1 VVKNKAQAAFE
12 RGLGFLPKNFKASS
26 MADSKLCCV
35 DGCGKPPY
43 RNGMCNAHNLKAR
56 RYGSPELGRRS
67 PNSNHCGESWC
78 PAAKKIFAHVHY
90 VKNSETYKKNAE
102 DWRSKNPNSYQRRKE
117 TYFSREDV
125 KQKMRE
131 KTREWTASNPERKR
145 QMDLEFKKNNKA
157 LVTSYKA
164 KRRATLRQAMPPWLT
179 QDQILQI
186 RAIYAE
192 AKRLSDETGIPHDVD
207 HIVPLAGKIVS
218 GLHVPWNLRAIPKI
232 ENNRRPRIYQID

>member
-1 VVKNKAQAAFE
+1 MANSLICRIEGCSKAVYKNK
-12 RGLGFLPKNFKASS
+12 
-26 MADSKLCCV
+26 
-35 DGCGKPPY
+35 
-43 RNGMCNAHNLKAR
+43 MCNAHNLRAR
-56 RYGSPELGRRS
+56 RHGNPDLGRRS
-67 PNSNHCGESWC
+67 PGSNNCGKNWC
-78 PAAKKIFAHVHY
+78 PAAKKIFAHIHY
-90 VKNSETYKKNAE
+90 IQNSETYKKNAE
-102 DWRSKNPNSYQRRKE
+102 DWRLKNPDSYERRKE
-117 TYFSREDV
+117 TYFSRDDV
-125 KQKMRE
+125 KIASRTR
-131 KTREWTASNPERKR
+131 TREWAAANPERKR
-145 QMDLEFKKNNKA
+145 QMDLEFAEKNKA

-164 KRRATLRQAMPPWLT
+164 KRRATLRQAMPSWLT